1 MPGPPNVGHA
11 PPVGNRPERVPSSR
25 SGTQK
30 PGIVIDLF
38 AWKLRAATLAAGTVL
53 VWGVSL
59 YGLFVDQGLIN
70 DLAVVPRRL
79 AGLSGVLSAPLVH
92 GSVAHLAANTLPL
105 LILGG
110 LVMTRGVAYYLK
122 VTLAIV
128 VLGGLGLWVLGRS
141 AAHIGASGL
150 IFGYFGF
157 LVARGFSERRP
168 ASIAIALAVGMLY
181 GGLVAGVLP
190 RDDGVSW
197 EAHLCG
203 LLAGAF
209 CARAKFAVRR

>member
-1 MPGPPNVGHA
+1 M
-11 PPVGNRPERVPSSR
+11 
-25 SGTQK
+25 
-30 PGIVIDLF
+30 IDLF
-38 AWKLRAATLAAGTVL
+38 ACKLRAATLLAGAVL

-59 YGLFVDQGLIN
+59 YALFVDQRLIN

-79 AGLSGVLSAPLVH
+79 TGLSGVLSAPLVH
-92 GSVAHLAANTLPL
+92 GSLAHLAANTLPL

-110 LVMTRGVAYYLK
+110 IVVTRGVAYYLK
-122 VTLAIV
+122 VTLAVV

-157 LVARGFSERRP
+157 LVARGFSERRLL
-168 ASIAIALAVGMLY
+168 SIAVALVVIALY

-203 LLAGAF
+203 LLAGAL

>member
-1 MPGPPNVGHA
+1 M
-11 PPVGNRPERVPSSR
+11 
-25 SGTQK
+25 
-30 PGIVIDLF
+30 IDLF
-38 AWKLRAATLAAGTVL
+38 AWKLRAATLLAGTVL

-59 YGLFVDQGLIN
+59 YGLFVDQALIQ

-79 AGLSGVLSAPLVH
+79 TGLSGVLSAPLVH
-92 GSVAHLAANTLPL
+92 GSFAHLAANTVPL

-110 LVMTRGVAYYLK
+110 LVLTRGVAYYLK

-157 LVARGFSERRP
+157 LVARGFSERRLM
-168 ASIAIALAVGMLY
+168 SIAVALAVGALY
-181 GGLVAGVLP
+181 GGLIAGVLP